1 MNIHWFKW
9 IKSSY
14 FRNLYFLNSSSVWAL
29 YGALGGNQND
39 ASSDGTARQACK
51 ICPRAYAN
59 AGSLCLLWADK
70 KAKQL
75 DSLTN
80 LSSPQAAYGRLATA
94 TLLRKQFSLYQHK
107 RIKHP
112 NAAFPDGAPRKG
124 SWNEQTAGWYWS
136 FTMVP
141 GWAARG
147 TLYHFYLGSLGPA
160 KMPLSRIGL

>member
-1 MNIHWFKW
+1 M
-9 IKSSY
+9 
-14 FRNLYFLNSSSVWAL
+14 

-59 AGSLCLLWADK
+59 AGSLCQLWADK

-80 LSSPQAAYGRLATA
+80 LSSPQVANGRLPTA
-94 TLLRKQFSLYQHK
+94 TLPRKQFSCPMCPKYISLYQHK

-112 NAAFPDGAPRKG
+112 NAAFLGGAHRKG
-124 SWNEQTAGWYWS
+124 SSPVREHIKNKT
-136 FTMVP
+136 
-141 GWAARG
+141 RG
-147 TLYHFYLGSLGPA
+147 PNHDLGDLDFFVVD
-160 KMPLSRIGL
+160 PLSQTGRARKLKF